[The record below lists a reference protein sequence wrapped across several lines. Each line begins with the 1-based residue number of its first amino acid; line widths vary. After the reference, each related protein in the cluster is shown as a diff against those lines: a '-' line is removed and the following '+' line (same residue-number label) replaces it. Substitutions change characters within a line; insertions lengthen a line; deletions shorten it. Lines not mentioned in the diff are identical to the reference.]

1 SELIDDIQVVEQS
14 LVDNGELIQS
24 KEGVGENDS
33 YDDHQSIF
41 SVVEAIMETASQDAN
56 NLLMRMEPLQKTSD
70 HQANVPYTN
79 SNDQSVDV
87 PDQEPGNVEI
97 NAATE
102 HETFNGKLI
111 DDFFVNNGFNDHKTS
126 TDINY
131 SKILEPPPMDIEQ
144 NTINDVQEASII
156 MPKFDDIT
164 KEATQTQNE
173 AGDVAMLA
181 AELEVRKESTNSK
194 TGASTLESTNTISPS
209 TKSTSQEKT
218 LAESSAHLKPAAP
231 SEIATGPKA
240 SPLKNST
247 TSQQVRATRTTTP
260 TTGTPTPSKRPTQVS
275 KGSPVTHQNKK
286 EPSKAKPPT
295 STPMPKTL
303 PPRPSRSSVVDDE
316 RSGAVSRSNQSLS
329 TASTMS
335 STTTTPKRSNKYMN
349 VQSKINSITDHKP
362 SGGNVKIF
370 SQKRSYD
377 VTSRIGSLAN
387 ANRTPGGGHVVIEN
401 RRTDFSSNAKPR
413 IDSRNEH
420 KRSQSAKK
428 IPAQKLE
435 WKAQSKIGSLDNV
448 THRPTGGNVK
458 IFSAKLEWKA
468 ESKVGS
474 TDNIKH
480 KPAGGD
486 VKIFSEKLNVSSV
499 KSKVGSLE
507 NANHVPGGGNVN
519 IDDYRVDVSKNARG
533 RVASSR
539 ASNTSLSSRKSS
551 PSRARDRTM
560 PGAKNPLTADEVL
573 GLS

>member
-1 SELIDDIQVVEQS
+1 
-14 LVDNGELIQS
+14 
-24 KEGVGENDS
+24 
-33 YDDHQSIF
+33 
-41 SVVEAIMETASQDAN
+41 METASQDAN
-56 NLLMRMEPLQKTSD
+56 NLLMHVEPLQKTSD
-70 HQANVPYTN
+70 HPANVPYAN
-79 SNDQSVDV
+79 SLNDQSTDV
-87 PDQEPGNVEI
+87 PYQELANVEI
-97 NAATE
+97 NGATE
-102 HETFNGKLI
+102 RETFNGKLT
-111 DDFFVNNGFNDHKTS
+111 DNSFVNDGFNDDKTS

-156 MPKFDDIT
+156 MPEFDNIT
-164 KEATQTQNE
+164 KEATQAQNE
-173 AGDVAMLA
+173 RENVEVFA
-181 AELEVRKESTNSK
+181 AEPEVKKESTNSE
-194 TGASTLESTNTISPS
+194 TIASTLESSDIVSPS
-209 TKSTSQEKT
+209 TKSTFQEKT
-218 LAESSAHLKPAAP
+218 VAESSAPLKPSAP
-231 SEIATGPKA
+231 SGTATAPKSA
-240 SPLKNST
+240 PSKNTT

-260 TTGTPTPSKRPTQVS
+260 TAGTPTPSKRPTHNS
-275 KGSPVTHQNKK
+275 KGSPITHQNKK
-286 EPSKAKPPT
+286 EPPKAKPPT
-295 STPMPKTL
+295 STPTPKTL
-303 PPRPSRSSVVDDE
+303 PPRSSRSNVVDAE
-316 RSGAVSRSNQSLS
+316 RSGAVSRSNQSVS
-329 TASTMS
+329 TASSMS

-370 SQKRSYD
+370 SQKQSYD

-428 IPAQKLE
+428 IPTQKLE

-448 THRPTGGNVK
+448 THRPPGGNVK

-486 VKIFSEKLNVSSV
+486 IKIFSEKLNVSSV

-519 IDDYRVDVSKNARG
+519 IDDYRVDVSKSARG

-539 ASNTSLSSRKSS
+539 ASNTSLNSRKSS
-551 PSRARDRTM
+551 PSRPRDKTM

-573 GLS
+573 GIS